1 MDVPGVRERIVREMA
16 DIYAGNLFFGADL
29 MLIPIGNPNP
39 RKLD

>member
-16 DIYAGNLFFGADL
+16 EIYSGNLFFGEDL
-29 MLIPIGNPNP
+29 MLIPVGDPSP